1 MQTISGRTTSTRL
14 SSTGL
19 LKLGAAQHQPLLRCG
34 RPSPPPPS
42 SRRRKLLVCV
52 LAVRISLEAG
62 RHTHHHSTLN
72 LTHTGTMRAAAAPAA
87 TPSTPHTTKRVIA
100 LDFDGVVCDSVGESS
115 LSAFRAAQAQWPE
128 VFNTPEAAAAQPRLV
143 EQMRAVRPVV
153 ETGYENVVQIRL
165 LLEGTSV
172 EEMLASWHE
181 LLPAAM
187 VKWRLE
193 REPLVRLFG
202 RVRDEW
208 IAADAAGWLAPNRIY
223 DGVAPAV
230 AASLASA
237 PRDEVYVVTTKQ
249 AQFTELLLR
258 DMARLELPAE
268 RIYSTTLSGAPKS
281 GVLAQLRDAH
291 PDAAD
296 YVFVEDKLSTL
307 EKVAATPGAEAW
319 RLFLVD
325 WGYNTPGERVRAA
338 AHERISVLDVAGFD
352 ALMRHG

>member
-1 MQTISGRTTSTRL
+1 
-14 SSTGL
+14 
-19 LKLGAAQHQPLLRCG
+19 
-34 RPSPPPPS
+34 
-42 SRRRKLLVCV
+42 
-52 LAVRISLEAG
+52 
-62 RHTHHHSTLN
+62 
-72 LTHTGTMRAAAAPAA
+72 MRAAAANTTPNTTPAK
-87 TPSTPHTTKRVIA
+87 KRVIA

-115 LSAFRAAQAQWPE
+115 LSAFRAAQQQWPE
-128 VFNTPEAAAAQPRLV
+128 VFNTPAAEAARPRLV

-165 LLEGTSV
+165 LLEGTTV
-172 EEMLASWHE
+172 DEMLASWHE

-187 VKWRLE
+187 ARWRLE

-230 AASLASA
+230 AAALASA

-258 DMARLELPAE
+258 DMARLPLPAE

-281 GVLAQLRDAH
+281 GVLAQLAAAH
-291 PDAAD
+291 PGADD

-325 WGYNTPGERVRAA
+325 WGYNTPAERARAA
-338 AHERISVLDVAGFD
+338 AHSRITVLDVGAFG
-352 ALMRHG
+352 ALMRGCDD